1 MTDEAAVANGGLAR
15 FSKLQQTMKIC
26 IALSAAALAAVVASS
41 SFAEEAARVAASE
54 QSEAEMVE
62 KGRALYAHHCSHCHG
77 FNMVNSGSI
86 AYDLRQFPHNDK
98 PRFVRSVT
106 EGKNGRMPQWGD
118 LLKPQEIDEI
128 WSYVMTGGAH

>member
-1 MTDEAAVANGGLAR
+1 
-15 FSKLQQTMKIC
+15 MKIR
-26 IALSAAALAAVVASS
+26 IALSAAALAAVIASV
-41 SFAEEAARVAASE
+41 SFAAGIATSE
-54 QSEAEMVE
+54 QSEAEMAE

-118 LLKPQEIDEI
+118 LLKPQEIDQI
-128 WSYVMTGGAH
+128 WAYVMTGGAH

>member
-1 MTDEAAVANGGLAR
+1 
-15 FSKLQQTMKIC
+15 MKIR
-26 IALSAAALAAVVASS
+26 IALSAAVLAAVAAPL
-41 SFAEEAARVAASE
+41 SFAEEGPRIAASE
-54 QSEAEMVE
+54 QSEAEMAE

-118 LLKPQEIDEI
+118 LLKSEEIDEI
-128 WSYVMTGGAH
+128 WAYVLTGGSH

>member
-1 MTDEAAVANGGLAR
+1 
-15 FSKLQQTMKIC
+15 MKIR
-26 IALSAAALAAVVASS
+26 IALSAAVLAAVASS
-41 SFAEEAARVAASE
+41 SFAEEGARVAASE
-54 QSEAEMVE
+54 QSAEMAE

-118 LLKPQEIDEI
+118 LLKSEEIDEI
-128 WSYVMTGGAH
+128 WAYVLTGGSH

>member
-1 MTDEAAVANGGLAR
+1 MGGPVFLENSRMRSHQGLAA
-15 FSKLQQTMKIC
+15 LAIC
-26 IALSAAALAAVVASS
+26 AALAAAPARAEDGAQKSATISS
-41 SFAEEAARVAASE
+41 DG
-54 QSEAEMVE
+54 QSDAVLVQQG
-62 KGRALYAHHCSHCHG
+62 KTIYSHRCSHCHG

-128 WSYVMTGGAH
+128 WAYVMTGGAH

>member
-1 MTDEAAVANGGLAR
+1 
-15 FSKLQQTMKIC
+15 MKIR
-26 IALSAAALAAVVASS
+26 IALSAAALAAVIASV
-41 SFAEEAARVAASE
+41 SFAEDAARIATSE
-54 QSEAEMVE
+54 QSEAEMAE

-86 AYDLRQFPHNDK
+86 AYDLRQFK

-118 LLKPQEIDEI
+118 LLKPQEIDQI
-128 WSYVMTGGAH
+128 WAYVMTGGAH